1 MRALV
6 ALIVLAAAPAKTAPL
21 GPLALYRAA
30 RAECGS
36 GKPAPHIAQFLHG
49 YFAHWLEPKAFGA
62 RVLADWGQL
71 TDAQRAT
78 FAAAAD
84 AKLLA
89 PERVRRIAAF
99 CDRRDTYQFTMESA
113 DATTR
118 YVHIM
123 IRHHVGRG
131 DEFQVGWVLYEE
143 ATGWTL
149 DRVEVPS
156 MDYPGID
163 DDPIDKGT
171 RKQLADYADAMTV
184 LAR

>member
-1 MRALV
+1 MQALV

-49 YFAHWLEPKAFGA
+49 YFSQWLEPYAFGA
-62 RVLADWGQL
+62 RLLSDWPQL
-71 TDAQRAT
+71 TDAQRSK
-78 FAAAAD
+78 FAKLID

-89 PERVRRIAAF
+89 PERVRQIAAF
-99 CDRRDTYQFTMESA
+99 CDRRDTYEFTRESA
-113 DATTR
+113 DATRR

-123 IRHHVGRG
+123 IRHHVGG
-131 DEFQVGWVLYEE
+131 DDLQVGWVLYEE

-163 DDPIDKGT
+163 DDPIDAGT
-171 RKQLADYADAMTV
+171 RKQLANYADAIAV
-184 LAR
+184 LGG

>member
-1 MRALV
+1 MHVLV
-6 ALIVLAAAPAKTAPL
+6 AILALAAAPPPPKSL

-49 YFAHWLEPKAFGA
+49 YFAQWLEPYAFGA
-62 RVLADWGQL
+62 RLLSDWGQL
-71 TDAQRAT
+71 TDAQRAR

-84 AKLLA
+84 KKLLA
-89 PERVRRIAAF
+89 PERVRQIAAF
-99 CDRRDTYQFTMESA
+99 CDRRDTYQGTRESS
-113 DATTR
+113 DGTTR

-123 IRHHVGRG
+123 FRHHVGRS

-163 DDPIDKGT
+163 DDPIDAGT
-171 RKQLADYADAMTV
+171 RKQLANYADAMTV
-184 LAR
+184 LGG